1 MYEDLVNL
9 KLGAYKWDNGSNG
22 YIFCDGCFVI
32 FERHC
37 VNAPVFDSLPI
48 AVGTSPYHLLFACGG
63 KRVKNLILSYI

>member
-32 FERHC
+32 FERHS
-37 VNAPVFDSLPI
+37 VNALAF
-48 AVGTSPYHLLFACGG
+48 
-63 KRVKNLILSYI
+63 